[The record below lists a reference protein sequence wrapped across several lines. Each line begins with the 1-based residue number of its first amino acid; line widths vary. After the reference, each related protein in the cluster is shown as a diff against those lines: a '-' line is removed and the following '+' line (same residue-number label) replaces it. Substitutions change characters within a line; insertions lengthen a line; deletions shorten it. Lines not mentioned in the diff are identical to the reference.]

1 MTNQLFHQI
10 VENVEYDFANLALYD
25 QSAYS
30 KAAMSKLLS
39 SVRNNI
45 INAMNSNNTG
55 SIPDQ
60 TSHIKFALFSGHDT
74 TLMPV
79 LAALLE
85 DHWDRKW
92 AAYASMITIE
102 LYASSDKKEDLFRI
116 VYNGVN
122 YKHTISILY

>member
-1 MTNQLFHQI
+1 MTNHLFHQI

-25 QSAYS
+25 QSAYA

-39 SVRNNI
+39 SVRSNI
-45 INAMNSNNTG
+45 IDAMNSNNTS
-55 SIPDQ
+55 SIPD

-92 AAYASMITIE
+92 AAYASMVTIE
-102 LYASSDKKEDLFRI
+102 LYASSDNKEDLFRI

-122 YKHTISILY
+122 